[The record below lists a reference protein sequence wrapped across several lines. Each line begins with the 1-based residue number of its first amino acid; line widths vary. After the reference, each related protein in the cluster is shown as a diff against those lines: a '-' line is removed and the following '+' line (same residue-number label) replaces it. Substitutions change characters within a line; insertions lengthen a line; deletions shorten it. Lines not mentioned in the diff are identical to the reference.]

1 MMGHVEEEKIALLA
15 GGDLK
20 AKEADDLAGHIAA
33 CQACSARLKRYQE
46 GLVAFA
52 SLRDAGLGERDFD
65 DVRRSVLYRLKEKRA
80 PRFWLGA
87 PLQWGA
93 LAAAI
98 VMVVVMFAWWR
109 IRMPAVHISNTYD
122 SGSAITSKHIP
133 EIPKAIVGENVKP
146 PAQDIKHPRLAAN
159 TATLSSTKVHAPQS
173 SGQPA
178 FAQIDPSL
186 VAPAESKPVLDR
198 IAIKLE
204 TPDPNVIIIWLA
216 SSEEKIK

>member
-1 MMGHVEEEKIALLA
+1 MGHVEEEKIALLA

-80 PRFWLGA
+80 PRFWLGTS
-87 PLQWGA
+87 LRWGA
-93 LAAAI
+93 LAAGI
-98 VMVVVMFAWWR
+98 VMIVVMGAWWR
-109 IRMPAVHISNTYD
+109 TRMPAVHVSSTHI
-122 SGSAITSKHIP
+122 SGSGLSSGHTRELSTAVIAK
-133 EIPKAIVGENVKP
+133 KVKP
-146 PAQDIKHPRLAAN
+146 PTPAIKHPRIARNAV
-159 TATLSSTKVHAPQS
+159 TPSSTKVHVPQS
-173 SGQPA
+173 GGQPA
-178 FAQIDPSL
+178 FAQIGSSL
-186 VAPAESKPVLDR
+186 AAPVESKPVLDR

-204 TPDPNVIIIWLA
+204 TQDPNVIIIWLA
-216 SSEEKIK
+216 SSEEKIR